1 MIVHGYAKTYY
12 YDSEGTLKVQVR
24 IPSIHG
30 AYRQKDYKGKAIR
43 NYVPDDKLPFYES
56 VVLPRNPSDGDVVTL
71 VSTSDGDGSDFVV
84 IGLTGGKYND
94 GVKAVSATK

>member
-1 MIVHGYAKTYY
+1 M
-12 YDSEGTLKVQVR
+12 R

-71 VSTSDGDGSDFVV
+71 VSTSEGDGSDFVV

-94 GVKAVSATK
+94 GVKDTSKVK